1 MSTIAH
7 ERFEAVIGLEV
18 HAQLLTKSKAFAP
31 VPPIYGE
38 APNTMV
44 TPLCLGHPGTLPV
57 VNENLVRYIIK
68 MGLATNCQ
76 IAPKSI
82 FARKNYFYPD
92 LPKGYQISQFE
103 TPICHDGFVDIELE
117 EYDKRIGVTRI
128 HMEEDAGKS
137 IHDQDPYNTLVDLN
151 RAGTPLIEIVS
162 EPDLRTPQEAYAY
175 LTKIKQIVQYLEICD
190 GNMEEGSLRC
200 DANVSVRP
208 RGQKEF
214 GTRTELKNMN
224 SFRNVEKAIEY
235 EIYRQIEL
243 IEGGGTV
250 VQQTRLWDTSKMQ
263 SRPMRS
269 KEEAHDYRYFPEP
282 DLPPIIV
289 SDEMKEEIRA
299 ELPELADVRQKRFVS
314 EYGMS
319 EDDAKTLTEDKYLAD
334 FFEREIGDYP
344 NPLDISNFIKTHV
357 LRTLNEDKKHISEV
371 NLPTGSV
378 QAIVSLNGKNEIS
391 SSNAVKLYDE
401 IYDSFNN
408 FQNVLPDQD
417 FVTGNITFLKGNLD
431 TNPESVSNFVPIN
444 TSIPDY
450 SVRINT
456 DLPDNTLVYL
466 PVLEY
471 SSAKGLAEK
480 LNLIQV
486 SDSGFL
492 EELVDEIIANNPDE
506 VERYRGGK
514 KQLMGFFVGQAMKA
528 SKGKANPKMVTQM
541 VAKKLEG

>member
-31 VPPIYGE
+31 VAAQYGE
-38 APNTMV
+38 APNTQI
-44 TPLCLGHPGTLPV
+44 TPLCIGHPGTLPV

-68 MGLATNCQ
+68 MGLATGCS

-92 LPKGYQISQFE
+92 LPKGYQISQFD
-103 TPICHDGFVDIELE
+103 TPICFDGFLDIELE
-117 EYDKRIGVTRI
+117 EYDKRIGITRI

-175 LTKIKQIVQYLEICD
+175 LSKIKQIVQYLEICD

-208 RGQKEF
+208 RGQEKL

-243 IEGGGTV
+243 IEGGGEV
-250 VQQTRLWDTSKMQ
+250 VQQTRLWDTTKMQ
-263 SRPMRS
+263 TRVMRS

-289 SDEMKEEIRA
+289 SEELLADIKA
-299 ELPELADVRQKRFVS
+299 ELPELADVRQKRFVK

-319 EDDAKTLTEDKYLAD
+319 PIDAITITENRYLAD
-334 FFEREIGDYP
+334 YFEEVAKFAG
-344 NPLDISNFIKTHV
+344 NPKAASNVVLSEV
-357 LRTLNEDKKHISEV
+357 LRVLNEQSIDIGEFNISPERLAELIKLKEEDK
-371 NLPTGSV
+371 
-378 QAIVSLNGKNEIS
+378 
-391 SSNAVKLYDE
+391 
-401 IYDSFNN
+401 
-408 FQNVLPDQD
+408 
-417 FVTGNITFLKGNLD
+417 
-431 TNPESVSNFVPIN
+431 IN
-444 TSIPDY
+444 
-450 SVRINT
+450 
-456 DLPDNTLVYL
+456 
-466 PVLEY
+466 
-471 SSAKGLAEK
+471 SSAMQEIFNAMLTSDKAAEELAKEM
-480 LNLIQV
+480 NLIQV
-486 SDSGFL
+486 SDTGFL
-492 EELVDEIIANNPDE
+492 ETLVDGIIANNPDE
-506 VERYRGGK
+506 VQRFKEGK
-514 KQLMGFFVGQAMKA
+514 KQLMGFFVGQAMKE
-528 SKGKANPKMVTQM
+528 SKGKANPKMITQM
-541 VAKKLEG
+541 IIKKLEG

>member
-18 HAQLLTKSKAFAP
+18 HAQLLTQSKAFAP
-31 VPPIYGE
+31 VAPIYGE

-68 MGLATNCQ
+68 MGLATSCKV
-76 IAPKSI
+76 AEKSI

-92 LPKGYQISQFE
+92 LPKGYQISQFD
-103 TPICHDGFVDIELE
+103 TPICYEGFVDIELE
-117 EYDKRIGVTRI
+117 EYNKRIGVTRI

-175 LTKIKQIVQYLEICD
+175 LSKIKQIVQYLEVCD

-208 RGQKEF
+208 RGQEKL

-224 SFRNVEKAIEY
+224 SFRNVEKAIEF

-243 IEGGGTV
+243 IESGGTV

-263 SRPMRS
+263 TRVMRS

-289 SDEMKEEIRA
+289 TSQMLEEIKA
-299 ELPELADVRQKRFVS
+299 ELPELADVRQKRFVE

-319 EDDAKTLTEDKYLAD
+319 EVDAVTLTENRYLAD
-334 FFEREIGDYP
+334 FFEDVAKAAG
-344 NPLDISNFIKTHV
+344 NAKAASNLVLSDV
-357 LRTLNEDKKHISEV
+357 LRILNEQSIDIGEFAVSAERLAELIKLKEDDK
-371 NLPTGSV
+371 
-378 QAIVSLNGKNEIS
+378 
-391 SSNAVKLYDE
+391 
-401 IYDSFNN
+401 
-408 FQNVLPDQD
+408 
-417 FVTGNITFLKGNLD
+417 
-431 TNPESVSNFVPIN
+431 IN
-444 TSIPDY
+444 
-450 SVRINT
+450 
-456 DLPDNTLVYL
+456 
-466 PVLEY
+466 
-471 SSAKGLAEK
+471 SSAMQTIFNAMVKEDKSAEELAK
-480 LNLIQV
+480 VMNLIQV
-486 SDSGFL
+486 SDSNFL
-492 EELVDEIIANNPDE
+492 EELVDKIITDNPEE
-506 VERYRGGK
+506 VARFKEGK

-528 SKGKANPKMVTQM
+528 SQGKANPKMITQM
-541 VAKKLEG
+541 INKKLG

>member
-1 MSTIAH
+1 MSTIEH
-7 ERFEAVIGLEV
+7 EKYEAVIGLEV
-18 HAQLLTKSKAFAP
+18 HAQLLTKSKAFAAVKP
-31 VPPIYGE
+31 EYGA
-38 APNTMV
+38 APNTQV

-68 MGLATNCQ
+68 MGLATNCDV
-76 IAPKSI
+76 AEKSI

-92 LPKGYQISQFE
+92 LPKGYQISQFD
-103 TPICHDGFVDIELE
+103 TPICYGGFVDIQLD

-175 LTKIKQIVQYLEICD
+175 LSKIKQIVQYLEICD

-224 SFRNVEKAIEY
+224 SFRNVERAIHY

-243 IEGGGTV
+243 IEDGGEV

-282 DLPPIIV
+282 DLPPIRV
-289 SDEMKEEIRA
+289 TEDMLDEIR
-299 ELPELADVRQKRFVS
+299 EDLPELADVRRKRFI
-314 EYGMS
+314 ENYDMS
-319 EDDAKTLTEDKYLAD
+319 IDDAVTITDSRYLAD
-334 FFEREIGDYP
+334 YYEDVVEFLG
-344 NPLDISNFIKTHV
+344 NPKSASNIVLSEV
-357 LRTLNEDKKHISEV
+357 LRVLNERSIDIRNFPISAERVSKLVMLKEEDK
-371 NLPTGSV
+371 
-378 QAIVSLNGKNEIS
+378 
-391 SSNAVKLYDE
+391 
-401 IYDSFNN
+401 
-408 FQNVLPDQD
+408 
-417 FVTGNITFLKGNLD
+417 
-431 TNPESVSNFVPIN
+431 IN
-444 TSIPDY
+444 
-450 SVRINT
+450 
-456 DLPDNTLVYL
+456 
-466 PVLEY
+466 
-471 SSAKGLAEK
+471 SSAMQDIFNEMLNKDSDPEALAKEM
-480 LNLIQV
+480 NLIQV

-492 EELVDEIIANNPDE
+492 EPIVDDIIKNNPDE
-506 VERYRGGK
+506 VQRFKEGK
-514 KQLMGFFVGQAMKA
+514 KQLIGFFIGQAMKA
-528 SKGKANPKMVTQM
+528 SQGKANPKLVKDLIN
-541 VAKKLEG
+541 KKLND